1 MAKKRQWILMLLAFL
16 FAVCAVGAV
25 SAYHA
30 DTVTV
35 YAETDDRGVDTGFFG
50 EYQSEKTFGEHHFYQ
65 YQYGCAYAYGDKS
78 ATVFWGGRKWNEG
91 LTEDKTSELTR
102 AEAFEKTS
110 VLDISSRV
118 GYKHDDAATEDV
130 LKLSNGKTVEDIG
143 LLFQAR
149 YEELKDKDTITLG
162 TPSSGVKVWDG
173 YIFEDFCYGESDVSF
188 GWGTRS
194 TNYSGLC
201 YNPGT
206 GKVFYI
212 TGGYA
217 SAFEK
222 LGGGKS
228 ALGQMLSD
236 SGMSLTVGSETWT
249 VQLFENGYIR
259 KMDDGSYKA
268 VTGYTYDEKSKTFVA
283 QATLTGEYGD
293 KVGPVFTVGDMYCQ
307 NFKNGYAQYYL
318 LGDDYVIRY
327 YGNRNIAQDGTV
339 TFVEESVYT
348 ADILSADIGESTEQ
362 AATIRSKTG
371 LSDTAL
377 YALFTDAMDRAVAA
391 GFGLGVPCSP
401 IKIWNGMI
409 MMDFKLGDGR
419 FSFGGDRYNMS
430 FIVYNPD
437 DRKAYAVSNYAVQWV
452 NDEVFSY
459 GLPVSDIHKDRT
471 FKLNSA
477 EIEYAYMQEFEQ
489 GVLYTTKD
497 GMLVAELGVGYDE
510 ESGSYVP
517 QVAPSVPEQYG
528 GRKDTRTEGNYT
540 YINYEKGCV
549 TAERNNEGYYTYTLH
564 PGRNFSD
571 SSNEPTLLPLDK
583 LIKKSDL
590 KFDTTVNYGMT
601 EDALRDLVYNEIQR
615 YYGAGFF
622 VGFLEDRFKPWNDID
637 AQQFIWGDSTAD
649 PFKEEG
655 RRYVAALALNRE
667 TQELYLLRDEVLN
680 VWQDNYAVLGFPTT
694 NSTYSAE
701 QGISVQEFDTGF
713 IVTDGLQAYA
723 ITGDSLESFLE
734 DFERV
739 EVPTHGRDES
749 SGYIAEGSTGNIG
762 SSGGSDNTGLIIG
775 ISCAAGAVVIAAAV
789 AAIILIRR
797 RKKVK

>member
-16 FAVCAVGAV
+16 FVVCAVGAV
-25 SAYHA
+25 SAWYA

-35 YAETDDRGVDTGFFG
+35 YAATDDRGVDTGFFG
-50 EYQSEKTFGEHHFYQ
+50 KYQSMKTDGKHSFYQ
-65 YQYGCAYAYGDKS
+65 YEYGCAYAYGSAS
-78 ATVFWGGRKWNEG
+78 ATVFWGGRQWKAN
-91 LTEDKTSELTR
+91 LTENKTDALTR
-102 AEAFEKTS
+102 KEAYAKTD

-118 GYKHDDAATEDV
+118 GYEHDAAATEDV
-130 LKLSNGKTVEDIG
+130 LDLSNGKTVEQIG
-143 LLFQAR
+143 QAFQAR
-149 YEELKDKDTITLG
+149 YAQLKDTITLG

-173 YIFEDFCYGESDVSF
+173 YIFEDFCYGESDATF
-188 GWGTRS
+188 GWGERG

-206 GKVFYI
+206 EKVFYI

-217 SAFEK
+217 SAFEQ
-222 LGGGKS
+222 LGSGKS
-228 ALGQMLSD
+228 DLGQMLSD
-236 SGMSLTVGSETWT
+236 SGISLAVGSETWT

-259 KMDDGSYKA
+259 EQDGSYEA
-268 VTGYTYDEKSKTFVA
+268 VTGCTYDEDSKTFVK
-283 QATLTGEYGD
+283 QATLTGEYGAR
-293 KVGPVFTVGDMYCQ
+293 VGSVFTVDGMYCQ
-307 NFKNGYAQYYL
+307 NFENGYAQYYL
-318 LGDDYVIRY
+318 LGGEYVIRY

-348 ADILSADIGESTEQ
+348 AEILTAEIGENAGQ
-362 AATIRSKTG
+362 AATIRNETG
-371 LSDTAL
+371 LSDSEL
-377 YALFTDAMDRAVAA
+377 RELFVDAMKRAVSS

-401 IKIWNGMI
+401 IKIWNDMI

-437 DRKAYAVSNYAVQWV
+437 DGKAYAVSNYAVQWV
-452 NDEVFSY
+452 NGEVFSY
-459 GLPVSDIHKDRT
+459 GLPVSDIHTDRT

-510 ESGSYVP
+510 ESDSYIP
-517 QVAPSVPEQYG
+517 QVAPTVPEQYG
-528 GRKDTRTEGNYT
+528 GRTNVRTEGNYT

-564 PGRNFSD
+564 PGRNFGA
-571 SSNEPTLLPLDK
+571 SSTEPTLLPLED
-583 LIKKSDL
+583 LIQKSDL
-590 KFDTTVNYGMT
+590 QFDTTVDYGMKV
-601 EDALRDLVYNEIQR
+601 DDLRDLLYSEIQR
-615 YYGAGFF
+615 YYDAGFF

-667 TQELYLLRDEVLN
+667 TEELYLLRDEVLN

-694 NSTYSAE
+694 NSTYSAA
-701 QGISVQEFDTGF
+701 QGISIQEFDTGF

-723 ITGDSLESFLE
+723 ITGDSLENFLQ

-739 EVPTHGRDES
+739 QVPTHEQDES
-749 SGYIAEGSTGNIG
+749 KGYIAEGSSGNIG

>member
-35 YAETDDRGVDTGFFG
+35 YAETDDKGVDTGYFG
-50 EYQSEKTFGEHHFYQ
+50 IYQSVQTVGEHHFYQ
-65 YQYGCAYAYGDKS
+65 YEYGCAYAYGDAA
-78 ATVFWGGRKWNEG
+78 ATVFWGGRQWNAN
-91 LTEDKTSELTR
+91 LTEDKTSALTR
-102 AEAFEKTS
+102 EEAFEKTS
-110 VLDISSRV
+110 VRDISSRV
-118 GYKHDDAATEDV
+118 GYEHDAAATQQV
-130 LKLSNGKTVEDIG
+130 LALSNGKTVAEIG
-143 LLFQAR
+143 QAFKDR
-149 YEELKDKDTITLG
+149 YAQLKDTVTLG

-173 YIFEDFCYGESDVSF
+173 YIFEDFCYGESDATF
-188 GWGTRS
+188 NWGERG

-206 GKVFYI
+206 EEVFYI

-217 SAFEK
+217 SAFEQ
-222 LGGGKS
+222 LGSGKS
-228 ALGQMLSD
+228 DLGQMLSD
-236 SGMSLTVGSETWT
+236 SGISLTVDGETWT

-259 KMDDGSYKA
+259 KQNDSYEA
-268 VTGYTYDEKSKTFVA
+268 VTGVAYDENSETFVA
-283 QATLTGEYGD
+283 QVTLTGEYGD
-293 KVGPVFTVGDMYCQ
+293 KVGSVFTVDGMYCQ
-307 NFKNGYAQYYL
+307 NFENGYAQYYL
-318 LGDDYVIRY
+318 LGGEYVIRY

-339 TFVEESVYT
+339 TFVDKNIYNAE
-348 ADILSADIGESTEQ
+348 ILTADIGENAEQ
-362 AATIRSKTG
+362 AETIRSETG
-371 LSDTAL
+371 LEDSAL
-377 YALFTDAMDRAVAA
+377 YALFTDAMDRAVEA

-437 DRKAYAVSNYAVQWV
+437 DGKAYAVSNYAVQWV

-459 GLPVSDIHKDRT
+459 GLPVSDIHKDGT

-510 ESGSYVP
+510 ESDSYIP
-517 QVAPSVPEQYG
+517 QVAPTVPEQYG
-528 GRKDTRTEGNYT
+528 DRTDMRTEGNYT

-564 PGRNFSD
+564 PGRNFGD
-571 SSNEPTLLPLDK
+571 SSNEPTLLPLED
-583 LIKKSDL
+583 LIQKSDL
-590 KFDTTVNYGMT
+590 QFDTTVDYGMT
-601 EDALRDLVYNEIQR
+601 VDVLRELLYSEIQR
-615 YYGAGFF
+615 YYDAGFF

-694 NSTYSAE
+694 NSTYYTE

-723 ITGDSLESFLE
+723 ITGDSLENFLQ

-739 EVPTHGRDES
+739 QVPTHEQDES
-749 SGYIAEGSTGNIG
+749 KGYIAEGSTGNIG

-775 ISCAAGAVVIAAAV
+775 ISCAVGAVVIAAAV

-797 RKKVK
+797 RKQVK

>member
-16 FAVCAVGAV
+16 FVVCAVGAV
-25 SAYHA
+25 SAWYA

-35 YAETDDRGVDTGFFG
+35 YAATDDRGVDTGFFG
-50 EYQSEKTFGEHHFYQ
+50 KYQSMKTDGKHSFYQ
-65 YQYGCAYAYGDKS
+65 YEYGCAYAYEGVS
-78 ATVFWGGRKWNEG
+78 ATVFWGGRQWNEG
-91 LTEDKTSELTR
+91 LTEDKTSALTR
-102 AEAFEKTS
+102 EEAFKKTS
-110 VLDISSRV
+110 VLDISLRV
-118 GYKHDDAATEDV
+118 GYEDTAAAEAV
-130 LKLSNGKTVEDIG
+130 LEHSNGKTVKDIG
-143 LLFQAR
+143 DAFRDR
-149 YEELKDKDTITLG
+149 YTELKDTITLG
-162 TPSSGVKVWDG
+162 VPSSGVKVWDG

-188 GWGTRS
+188 GWGPRS

-212 TGGYA
+212 TGEYA
-217 SAFEK
+217 SAFEE
-222 LGGGKS
+222 LGKGKS
-228 ALGQMLSD
+228 DLGQMLSD
-236 SGMSLTVGSETWT
+236 SGISLAVDGETWT
-249 VQLFENGYIR
+249 LQLFENGYIR
-259 KMDDGSYKA
+259 EKDDGSCEA
-268 VTGYTYDEKSKTFVA
+268 FTGYTYDEKSKTFVK
-283 QATLTGEYGD
+283 QATLTDEYGAR
-293 KVGPVFTVGDMYCQ
+293 VGSVFTVNGMYCQ
-307 NFKNGYAQYYL
+307 NFENGYAQYYL
-318 LGDDYVIRY
+318 LGDEYVIRY
-327 YGNRNIAQDGTV
+327 YGNRNIARDGTV
-339 TFVEESVYT
+339 TFVDKSVYT
-348 ADILSADIGESTEQ
+348 AEILTAKIGENDGQ
-362 AATIRSKTG
+362 AETILRETG
-371 LSDTAL
+371 LEEPAL
-377 YALFTDAMDRAVAA
+377 YALFTDAMERAVKA

-437 DRKAYAVSNYAVQWV
+437 VGKAYAVSNYAVQWV
-452 NDEVFSY
+452 NGEVFSY
-459 GLPVSDIHKDRT
+459 GLPVSDIHTDET

-517 QVAPSVPEQYG
+517 QVAPTVPEQYG
-528 GRKDTRTEGNYT
+528 GRTNVRTEGNYT

-564 PGRNFSD
+564 PGRNFGA
-571 SSNEPTLLPLDK
+571 SSTEPTLLPLDE
-583 LIKKSDL
+583 LIQKNDL
-590 KFDTTVNYGMT
+590 KFDRAVDYGMT
-601 EDALRDLVYNEIQR
+601 EEELRELLYSEIQQYYNE
-615 YYGAGFF
+615 GFF
-622 VGFLEDRFKPWNDID
+622 VGFLEGLFKPWNDID

-667 TQELYLLRDEVLN
+667 TEELYLLRDEVLN

-694 NSTYSAE
+694 NSTYNTE

-723 ITGDSLESFLE
+723 ITGDSLENFLQ

-739 EVPTHGRDES
+739 EVPTHEQDES
-749 SGYIAEGSTGNIG
+749 KGYIAEGSSGNIG
-762 SSGGSDNTGLIIG
+762 SSGGNDNTGLIIG
-775 ISCAAGAVVIAAAV
+775 ISCAAGAVVIAATV

>member
-16 FAVCAVGAV
+16 FVVCAVGAV
-25 SAYHA
+25 SAWYA

-35 YAETDDRGVDTGFFG
+35 YAATDDRGVDTGFFG
-50 EYQSEKTFGEHHFYQ
+50 AYRSEQTQTVENHHFYQ
-65 YQYGCAYAYGDKS
+65 YEYGCAYAYGDAR
-78 ATVFWGGRKWNEG
+78 ATVFWGGRQWKAN
-91 LTEDKTSELTR
+91 LTENKTDALTR
-102 AEAFEKTS
+102 EEVYAKTD

-118 GYKHDDAATEDV
+118 GYEHDAASTEAV
-130 LKLSNGKTVEDIG
+130 LEHSNGKTVKQIG
-143 LLFQAR
+143 DAFRDR
-149 YEELKDKDTITLG
+149 YTELKGTITLG
-162 TPSSGVKVWDG
+162 VPSSGVKVWDG

-206 GKVFYI
+206 GDVFYI

-217 SAFEK
+217 SAFEE
-222 LGGGKS
+222 LGKGKS
-228 ALGQMLSD
+228 DLGQMLSD
-236 SGMSLTVGSETWT
+236 SGISLAVDGETWT
-249 VQLFENGYIR
+249 LQLFENGYIR
-259 KMDDGSYKA
+259 EKDDGSCEA
-268 VTGYTYDEKSKTFVA
+268 FTGYTYDEKSKTFVK
-283 QATLTGEYGD
+283 QATLTDEYGAR
-293 KVGPVFTVGDMYCQ
+293 VGSVFTVGGMYCQ
-307 NFKNGYAQYYL
+307 NFENGYAQYYL
-318 LGDDYVIRY
+318 LGGDYVIRY

-339 TFVEESVYT
+339 TFVNKSIYNAEILT
-348 ADILSADIGESTEQ
+348 AEIGENAEQ
-362 AATIRSKTG
+362 AETIRSETE
-371 LSDTAL
+371 LSDSDL
-377 YALFTDAMDRAVAA
+377 RALFTDAMDRAVAA

-437 DRKAYAVSNYAVQWV
+437 DGKAYAVSNYAVQWV
-452 NDEVFSY
+452 NGEVFSY
-459 GLPVSDIHKDRT
+459 GLPVSDIHTDRT

-477 EIEYAYMQEFEQ
+477 VIEYAYMQEFEQ

-517 QVAPSVPEQYG
+517 QVAPTVPEQYG
-528 GRKDTRTEGNYT
+528 DRTDIRTEGNYT

-564 PGRNFSD
+564 PGRNFGD
-571 SSNEPTLLPLDK
+571 SSNEPTLLPLED
-583 LIKKSDL
+583 LIQKSDL
-590 KFDTTVNYGMT
+590 QFDTTVDYGMT
-601 EDALRDLVYNEIQR
+601 VDALRDLVYNGIQR
-615 YYGAGFF
+615 YYDAGFF

-655 RRYVAALALNRE
+655 RRYVAALVLNRE
-667 TQELYLLRDEVLN
+667 TEALYLLRDEVLN

-694 NSTYSAE
+694 NSTYYTE

-723 ITGDSLESFLE
+723 ITGESLENFLQ

-739 EVPTHGRDES
+739 QVPTHEQDES
-749 SGYIAEGSTGNIG
+749 KGYIAEGSSGNIG
-762 SSGGSDNTGLIIG
+762 SSGGNDNTGLIIG
-775 ISCAAGAVVIAAAV
+775 ISCAAGVVVLAAVVT
-789 AAIILIRR
+789 AIILIKR

>member
-35 YAETDDRGVDTGFFG
+35 YAETDDKGVDTGFFG
-50 EYQSEKTFGEHHFYQ
+50 AYRSEQTVDKHHFYQ
-65 YQYGCAYAYGDKS
+65 YEYGCAYAYEGAP
-78 ATVFWGGRKWNEG
+78 ATVFWGGRQWKAN
-91 LTEDKTSELTR
+91 LTEEKTSKLTR
-102 AEAFEKTS
+102 EEAFEKTS

-118 GYKHDDAATEDV
+118 GYKHDDSATQKVEA
-130 LKLSNGKTVEDIG
+130 LSNGKTVKDIG
-143 LLFQAR
+143 ELFQAR
-149 YEELKDKDTITLG
+149 YAQLKDTVTLG
-162 TPSSGVKVWDG
+162 TPSSGVKEWDG
-173 YIFEDFCYGESDVSF
+173 YIFEDFCYGESDATF
-188 GWGTRS
+188 NWGPRG

-201 YNPGT
+201 YNPVT
-206 GKVFYI
+206 EDVYYI

-217 SAFEK
+217 SAFEQ
-222 LGGGKS
+222 LGSGKS
-228 ALGQMLSD
+228 DLGQMLSD
-236 SGMSLTVGSETWT
+236 SDTSLTVDGEFWT

-259 KMDDGSYKA
+259 EQNGSYEA
-268 VTGYTYDEKSKTFVA
+268 VTGVAYDEDSETFVA

-293 KVGPVFTVGDMYCQ
+293 KVGSVFTVDGMYCQ

-318 LGDDYVIRY
+318 LGGEYVIRY

-339 TFVEESVYT
+339 TFVEDAVYNEK
-348 ADILSADIGESTEQ
+348 IRSAGIGENEGQ
-362 AATIRSKTG
+362 AATIRNETG
-371 LSDTAL
+371 LSDSDL
-377 YALFTDAMDRAVAA
+377 RELFVDAMKSAVSS

-401 IKIWNGMI
+401 IKIWNDMI

-419 FSFGGDRYNMS
+419 FSFGGGRYNMS

-437 DRKAYAVSNYAVQWV
+437 DGNAYAVSNYAVQWV

-459 GLPVSDIHKDRT
+459 GLPVSDIHKDGT

-528 GRKDTRTEGNYT
+528 GRTDMRTEGNYT
-540 YINYEKGCV
+540 YINYKKGCV

-564 PGRNFSD
+564 PGRNFGD
-571 SSNEPTLLPLDK
+571 SSTEPTLLPLDE
-583 LIKKSDL
+583 LIQKSDL
-590 KFDTTVNYGMT
+590 RFDESVNYGMT
-601 EDALRDLVYNEIQR
+601 VDALRELLYSEIQR
-615 YYGAGFF
+615 YYDAGFF

-694 NSTYSAE
+694 NSTYYTE

-723 ITGDSLESFLE
+723 ITGESLENFLQ

-739 EVPTHGRDES
+739 QVPTHEQDES
-749 SGYIAEGSTGNIG
+749 KGYIAEGSTGNIG
-762 SSGGSDNTGLIIG
+762 SPEGNGNTGLIIG

-789 AAIILIRR
+789 ATIILIKR
-797 RKKVK
+797 RKQVK

>member
-25 SAYHA
+25 SAWYA

-35 YAETDDRGVDTGFFG
+35 YAETDDNGVDTGYFG
-50 EYQSEKTFGEHHFYQ
+50 TYQSVQTVDEHHFYQ
-65 YQYGCAYAYGDKS
+65 YQYGCAYAYGS
-78 ATVFWGGRKWNEG
+78 AAATVFWGGRQWNEG
-91 LTEDKTSELTR
+91 LTEDETSALTR
-102 AEAFEKTS
+102 EEAFEKTS

-118 GYKHDDAATEDV
+118 GYEHDAAATQQV
-130 LKLSNGKTVEDIG
+130 LALSNGKTVAEIG
-143 LLFQAR
+143 QAFKDR
-149 YEELKDKDTITLG
+149 YAQLKDTVTVG

-173 YIFEDFCYGESDVSF
+173 YIFEDFCYGESDATF
-188 GWGTRS
+188 DWGERG

-201 YNPGT
+201 YNPVT
-206 GKVFYI
+206 GEVFYI

-228 ALGQMLSD
+228 DLGQMLSD
-236 SGMSLTVGSETWT
+236 SGISLTVDGEAWT

-259 KMDDGSYKA
+259 EQNGSYEA
-268 VTGYTYDEKSKTFVA
+268 VTGVAYDEDSETFVA

-293 KVGPVFTVGDMYCQ
+293 KVGSVFTVNGMYCQ
-307 NFKNGYAQYYL
+307 NFENGYAQYYL
-318 LGDDYVIRY
+318 LGGDYVIRY

-339 TFVEESVYT
+339 TFVDDEDYNAE
-348 ADILSADIGESTEQ
+348 ILTADIGENAEQ
-362 AATIRSKTG
+362 AETIRSETG
-371 LSDTAL
+371 LDDSAL
-377 YALFTDAMDRAVAA
+377 RALFTDAMDRAVAA

-437 DRKAYAVSNYAVQWV
+437 DGKAYAVSNYAVQWV

-459 GLPVSDIHKDRT
+459 GLPVSDIHKDGT

-510 ESGSYVP
+510 ESDSYIP
-517 QVAPSVPEQYG
+517 QVAPTVPEQYG
-528 GRKDTRTEGNYT
+528 DRTDMRTEGNYT

-564 PGRNFSD
+564 PGRNFGD
-571 SSNEPTLLPLDK
+571 SSNEPTLLPLED
-583 LIKKSDL
+583 LIQKSDL
-590 KFDTTVNYGMT
+590 QFDTTVDYGMAV
-601 EDALRDLVYNEIQR
+601 EELRDSVYNEIQR
-615 YYGAGFF
+615 YYDAGFF

-694 NSTYSAE
+694 NSTYYTE

-723 ITGDSLESFLE
+723 ITGDSLENFLQ

-739 EVPTHGRDES
+739 QVPTHEQDES
-749 SGYIAEGSTGNIG
+749 KGYIAEGSTGNIG
-762 SSGGSDNTGLIIG
+762 SPEGNGNTGLIIG
-775 ISCAAGAVVIAAAV
+775 ISCAAGVVVLAAVVT
-789 AAIILIRR
+789 AIILIKR
-797 RKKVK
+797 RKQVK

>member
-25 SAYHA
+25 SAWYA

-35 YAETDDRGVDTGFFG
+35 YAEKDDHGVDTGFFG
-50 EYQSEKTFGEHHFYQ
+50 AYRSEQ
-65 YQYGCAYAYGDKS
+65 NDS
-78 ATVFWGGRKWNEG
+78 
-91 LTEDKTSELTR
+91 
-102 AEAFEKTS
+102 
-110 VLDISSRV
+110 
-118 GYKHDDAATEDV
+118 
-130 LKLSNGKTVEDIG
+130 
-143 LLFQAR
+143 
-149 YEELKDKDTITLG
+149 YE
-162 TPSSGVKVWDG
+162 
-173 YIFEDFCYGESDVSF
+173 
-188 GWGTRS
+188 
-194 TNYSGLC
+194 
-201 YNPGT
+201 
-206 GKVFYI
+206 
-212 TGGYA
+212 
-217 SAFEK
+217 
-222 LGGGKS
+222 
-228 ALGQMLSD
+228 
-236 SGMSLTVGSETWT
+236 
-249 VQLFENGYIR
+249 
-259 KMDDGSYKA
+259 A
-268 VTGYTYDEKSKTFVA
+268 VTGVAYDEDSETFVA

-293 KVGPVFTVGDMYCQ
+293 KVGSDFTVNGMDCQ

-318 LGDDYVIRY
+318 LGGEYVIRY

-339 TFVEESVYT
+339 KFVEDAVYNEK
-348 ADILSADIGESTEQ
+348 IRSARIGENEGQ
-362 AATIRSKTG
+362 AATIRNETG
-371 LSDTAL
+371 LIDSEL
-377 YALFTDAMDRAVAA
+377 RELFTVAMDRAVEA

-419 FSFGGDRYNMS
+419 FSFGGGRYNMS

-437 DRKAYAVSNYAVQWV
+437 ARKAYAVSNYAVQWV

-459 GLPVSDIHKDRT
+459 GLPVSDIHTDGT

-497 GMLVAELGVGYDE
+497 GMLVAELGVGYDK

-528 GRKDTRTEGNYT
+528 GRKYMRTEGNYT

-571 SSNEPTLLPLDK
+571 SSTEPTLLPLED
-583 LIKKSDL
+583 LIRKSDL
-590 KFDTTVNYGMT
+590 KFDTTVDYGMT
-601 EDALRDLVYNEIQR
+601 EDALRELLYSEIQR
-615 YYGAGFF
+615 YYDAGFF

-667 TQELYLLRDEVLN
+667 TEELYLLRDEVLN

-694 NSTYSAE
+694 NSTYYTE

-723 ITGDSLESFLE
+723 ITGESLESFLA

>member
-25 SAYHA
+25 SAWYA

-35 YAETDDRGVDTGFFG
+35 YAAKDNNGVDTGFFG
-50 EYQSEKTFGEHHFYQ
+50 KYQSVQTYGDHSFYQ
-65 YQYGCAYAYGDKS
+65 YQYGCAYAYGDAV
-78 ATVFWGGRKWNEG
+78 ATVFWGGRQWNAK
-91 LTEDKTSELTR
+91 LTEDKTSALTR
-102 AEAFEKTS
+102 EEAFAKTS

-118 GYKHDDAATEDV
+118 GYEHDDTATQQVEA
-130 LKLSNGKTVEDIG
+130 LSNGKTVAQIG
-143 LLFQAR
+143 QAFQDR
-149 YEELKDKDTITLG
+149 YAQLKDDTITLG
-162 TPSSGVKVWDG
+162 VPSSGVKVWDG
-173 YIFEDFCYGESDVSF
+173 YIFEDFCYGESGATF
-188 GWGTRS
+188 NWGERG

-206 GKVFYI
+206 EKVFYI

-228 ALGQMLSD
+228 DLGQMLSD
-236 SGMSLTVGSETWT
+236 SGISLPVDGETWT

-259 KMDDGSYKA
+259 EQNGSCKA
-268 VTGYTYDEKSKTFVA
+268 FTGYTYDEDSETFVA
-283 QATLTGEYGD
+283 QVTLTGEYGD
-293 KVGPVFTVGDMYCQ
+293 KVGSVFTVDGMYCQ
-307 NFKNGYAQYYL
+307 NFENGYAQYYL
-318 LGDDYVIRY
+318 LGGEYVIRY
-327 YGNRNIAQDGTV
+327 YGNRNIAQGGTV
-339 TFVEESVYT
+339 EFVNKSIYNAEIHT
-348 ADILSADIGESTEQ
+348 AEIGESAEQ
-362 AATIRSKTG
+362 AETIRNETG
-371 LSDTAL
+371 LKDPAL
-377 YALFTDAMDRAVAA
+377 YALFTDAMDRAVEA

-430 FIVYNPD
+430 FIVYNPAD
-437 DRKAYAVSNYAVQWV
+437 GKAYAVSNYAVQWV

-459 GLPVSDIHKDRT
+459 GLPVSDIHKDGT

-510 ESGSYVP
+510 ESDSYIP

-528 GRKDTRTEGNYT
+528 GRTDMRTEGNYT

-571 SSNEPTLLPLDK
+571 SSTEPTLLPLEE
-583 LIKKSDL
+583 LIQKSDL
-590 KFDTTVNYGMT
+590 QFDTTVNYGMT
-601 EDALRDLVYNEIQR
+601 VEELRELLYSEIQR
-615 YYGAGFF
+615 YYDAGFF

-694 NSTYSAE
+694 NSTYYAE

-762 SSGGSDNTGLIIG
+762 SSGGSDNIGLIIG

-789 AAIILIRR
+789 AAIILIKR
-797 RKKVK
+797 RKQVK

>member
-25 SAYHA
+25 SAWYA

-35 YAETDDRGVDTGFFG
+35 YAATDDRGVDTGFFG
-50 EYQSEKTFGEHHFYQ
+50 AYRSEQTVDKHHFYQ
-65 YQYGCAYAYGDKS
+65 YEYGCAYAYGG
-78 ATVFWGGRKWNEG
+78 ARAIVFWGGRQWEAN
-91 LTEDKTSELTR
+91 LTEEKTSELTR
-102 AEAFEKTS
+102 EEAFEKTS
-110 VLDISSRV
+110 VLDISARV
-118 GYKHDDAATEDV
+118 GYEHDAAATQKVEA
-130 LKLSNGKTVEDIG
+130 LSNGKTVKDIG
-143 LLFQAR
+143 RLFRTR
-149 YEELKDKDTITLG
+149 YEELKDTDTVTLG
-162 TPSSGVKVWDG
+162 VPSSGVKEWDG
-173 YIFEDFCYGESDVSF
+173 YIFEDFCYGESDATF
-188 GWGTRS
+188 NWGPRG

-206 GKVFYI
+206 GEVFYI

-217 SAFEK
+217 SAFEQ
-222 LGGGKS
+222 LGGEKS
-228 ALGQMLSD
+228 DLGQMLSD
-236 SGMSLTVGSETWT
+236 SGLSLTVDGETWT

-259 KMDDGSYKA
+259 KQNDSYEA
-268 VTGYTYDEKSKTFVA
+268 VTGVAYDEDSKTFVA
-283 QATLTGEYGD
+283 QVTLTGEYGD
-293 KVGPVFTVGDMYCQ
+293 KVGSVFTVDGMYCQ
-307 NFKNGYAQYYL
+307 NFENGYAQYYL
-318 LGDDYVIRY
+318 LGGEYVIRY
-327 YGNRNIAQDGTV
+327 YGNRNIAHDGKV
-339 TFVEESVYT
+339 TFVKESVYN
-348 ADILSADIGESTEQ
+348 AEILTADIGENAEQ
-362 AATIRSKTG
+362 EATIRSETG
-371 LSDTAL
+371 LDDSEL
-377 YALFTDAMDRAVAA
+377 YPLFTDAMDRAVEA

-437 DRKAYAVSNYAVQWV
+437 DDKAYAVSNYAVQWV

-459 GLPVSDIHKDRT
+459 GLPVSDIHKDGT

-510 ESGSYVP
+510 ESDSYIP

-528 GRKDTRTEGNYT
+528 GRTDMRTEGNYT

-564 PGRNFSD
+564 PGRNFGD
-571 SSNEPTLLPLDK
+571 SSNEPTLLPLED
-583 LIKKSDL
+583 LIQKSDL
-590 KFDTTVNYGMT
+590 QFDTTVDYGMT
-601 EDALRDLVYNEIQR
+601 VDALRDLVYSEIQR
-615 YYGAGFF
+615 YYNAGFF

-694 NSTYSAE
+694 NSTYYTE

-723 ITGDSLESFLE
+723 ITGESLENFLQ

-739 EVPTHGRDES
+739 QVPTHEQDES
-749 SGYIAEGSTGNIG
+749 KGYIAEGSTGNIG
-762 SSGGSDNTGLIIG
+762 SPEGNGNTGLIIG

-797 RKKVK
+797 RKQGK

>member
-1 MAKKRQWILMLLAFL
+1 MTKKRQWLLTLLAFL

-25 SAYHA
+25 SAWYA

-35 YAETDDRGVDTGFFG
+35 YAETDGRGVDTGFFG
-50 EYQSEKTFGEHHFYQ
+50 AYRSEQTVGEHSFYQ
-65 YQYGCAYAYGDKS
+65 YQYGCAYAYGGAS
-78 ATVFWGGRKWNEG
+78 ATVFWGGRQWNES
-91 LTEDKTSELTR
+91 LTEDKTSALTR
-102 AEAFEKTS
+102 EEAFEKTS
-110 VLDISSRV
+110 VLDISARV
-118 GYKHDDAATEDV
+118 GYEHDDTATQQVEA
-130 LKLSNGKTVEDIG
+130 LSDGKTVTQIG
-143 LLFQAR
+143 QAFKDR
-149 YEELKDKDTITLG
+149 YAELKDTVTLG

-173 YIFEDFCYGESDVSF
+173 YIFEDFCYGESDATF
-188 GWGTRS
+188 NWGPRA

-217 SAFEK
+217 SAFER
-222 LGGGKS
+222 LGGEKS
-228 ALGQMLSD
+228 DLGQMLSD
-236 SGMSLTVGSETWT
+236 SGVSLTVDGETWT
-249 VQLFENGYIR
+249 LQLFENGYIR
-259 KMDDGSYKA
+259 EKDDGSYEA
-268 VTGYTYDEKSKTFVA
+268 VTGCTYDEGSETFVA

-293 KVGPVFTVGDMYCQ
+293 KVGSVFTVDGMYCQ
-307 NFKNGYAQYYL
+307 NFENGYAQYYL
-318 LGDDYVIRY
+318 LGGEYVIRY

-339 TFVEESVYT
+339 TFVDESIYNAEILT
-348 ADILSADIGESTEQ
+348 AEIGESSEQ
-362 AATIRSKTG
+362 AETIRRKTG
-371 LSDTAL
+371 LDDPAL

-437 DRKAYAVSNYAVQWV
+437 DKKAYAVSNYAVQWV

-459 GLPVSDIHKDRT
+459 GLPVSDIHTDET

-528 GRKDTRTEGNYT
+528 DRTDIRTEGNYT

-564 PGRNFSD
+564 PGRNFSG
-571 SSNEPTLLPLDK
+571 SSTEPTLLPLDE
-583 LIKKSDL
+583 LIQKGDL
-590 KFDTTVNYGMT
+590 KFDTTVDYGMT
-601 EDALRDLVYNEIQR
+601 EEELRGLVYNEIQR
-615 YYGAGFF
+615 YYEAGFF

-655 RRYVAALALNRE
+655 RRYVAALVLNRE
-667 TQELYLLRDEVLN
+667 TKALYLLRDEVLN

-694 NSTYSAE
+694 NSTYYTE

>member
-25 SAYHA
+25 SAWYA

-35 YAETDDRGVDTGFFG
+35 YAATDVRGVDTGFFG
-50 EYQSEKTFGEHHFYQ
+50 GFQGEQTQGEHHFYQ
-65 YQYGCAYAYGDKS
+65 YQYGCAYAYEGAP
-78 ATVFWGGRKWNEG
+78 ATVFWGGRQWNES
-91 LTEDKTSELTR
+91 LTEDKTSALTR
-102 AEAFEKTS
+102 EEAFAKTS

-118 GYKHDDAATEDV
+118 GYEHDAAATEDV
-130 LKLSNGKTVEDIG
+130 LKLSNGKTVKDIG
-143 LLFQAR
+143 DAFKER
-149 YEELKDKDTITLG
+149 YAELKDTITLG

-188 GWGTRS
+188 GWGPRS

-206 GKVFYI
+206 GDVFYI

-236 SGMSLTVGSETWT
+236 SGVSLTVDGETWT
-249 VQLFENGYIR
+249 LQLFENGYIR
-259 KMDDGSYKA
+259 KMDDGSHEP
-268 VTGYTYDEKSKTFVA
+268 VTGCTYDEDSKTFVK

-293 KVGPVFTVGDMYCQ
+293 KVGSVFTVDGMYCQ
-307 NFKNGYAQYYL
+307 NFENGYAQYYL
-318 LGDDYVIRY
+318 LGGEYVIRY

-339 TFVEESVYT
+339 TFVKESVYNAEILT
-348 ADILSADIGESTEQ
+348 AEIGESAEQ
-362 AATIRSKTG
+362 AATIRSETG
-371 LSDTAL
+371 LADPAL

-437 DRKAYAVSNYAVQWV
+437 DGKAYAVSNYAVQWV
-452 NDEVFSY
+452 NGEVFSY
-459 GLPVSDIHKDRT
+459 GLPVSDIHADGT

-528 GRKDTRTEGNYT
+528 GRTNTRTEGNYT

-564 PGRNFSD
+564 PGRNFGD
-571 SSNEPTLLPLDK
+571 SSTEPTLLPLDE
-583 LIKKSDL
+583 LIQKSDL
-590 KFDTTVNYGMT
+590 RFDESVNYGMT
-601 EDALRDLVYNEIQR
+601 VDALRDLVYNEIQR
-615 YYGAGFF
+615 YYDAGFF

-655 RRYVAALALNRE
+655 RRYVAALALNRDTE
-667 TQELYLLRDEVLN
+667 ELYLLRDEVLN
-680 VWQDNYAVLGFPTT
+680 VWQDNYSVLGFPTT
-694 NSTYSAE
+694 NSTYYAE
-701 QGISVQEFDTGF
+701 QGISIQEFDTGF

-749 SGYIAEGSTGNIG
+749 SGYIAEGASGNIG
-762 SSGGSDNTGLIIG
+762 SSGGNDNTGLIIG
-775 ISCAAGAVVIAAAV
+775 ISCAAGAVVIAATV

>member
-1 MAKKRQWILMLLAFL
+1 MTKKRQWILMLLAFL

-25 SAYHA
+25 SAWYA

-35 YAETDDRGVDTGFFG
+35 YAETDDKGVDTGYFG
-50 EYQSEKTFGEHHFYQ
+50 TYQTVQTVGKHHFYQ
-65 YQYGCAYAYGDKS
+65 YEYGCAYAYEGAP
-78 ATVFWGGRKWNEG
+78 ATVFWGGRQWKAN
-91 LTEDKTSELTR
+91 LTEEKTSKLTR
-102 AEAFEKTS
+102 EEAFEKTS

-118 GYKHDDAATEDV
+118 GYKHDDSATQKVEA
-130 LKLSNGKTVEDIG
+130 LSNGKTVKDIG
-143 LLFQAR
+143 ELFQAR
-149 YEELKDKDTITLG
+149 YAQLKDTVTLG
-162 TPSSGVKVWDG
+162 TPSSGVKEWDG
-173 YIFEDFCYGESDVSF
+173 YIFEDFCYGESDVTFSD
-188 GWGTRS
+188 WGERAK
-194 TNYSGLC
+194 NYSGLC
-201 YNPGT
+201 YNPVT
-206 GKVFYI
+206 EQVYYI
-212 TGGYA
+212 TGEYA
-217 SAFEK
+217 SAFEQ
-222 LGGGKS
+222 LGGEKS
-228 ALGQMLSD
+228 DLGQMLSD
-236 SGMSLTVGSETWT
+236 SGISLTVDGETWK

-259 KMDDGSYKA
+259 EQDGSCDA
-268 VTGYTYDEKSKTFVA
+268 VTGYTYDEDSKTFVA

-293 KVGPVFTVGDMYCQ
+293 KVGSVFTVDGMYCQ
-307 NFKNGYAQYYL
+307 NFENGYAQYYL
-318 LGDDYVIRY
+318 LGGEYVIRY
-327 YGNRNIAQDGTV
+327 YGNRNIAQNGTV
-339 TFVEESVYT
+339 KFVEESVYT
-348 ADILSADIGESTEQ
+348 AKITDKIGENEEQ
-362 AATIRSKTG
+362 AATIRNETG
-371 LSDTAL
+371 LSDSAL
-377 YALFTDAMDRAVAA
+377 RALFTDAMDRAVKA

-437 DRKAYAVSNYAVQWV
+437 DGKAYAVSNYAVQWV
-452 NDEVFSY
+452 NGEVFSY
-459 GLPVSDIHKDRT
+459 GLPVSDIHTGGT

-477 EIEYAYMQEFEQ
+477 EIKYAYMQEFKQ

-528 GRKDTRTEGNYT
+528 DRTDMRTEGNYT
-540 YINYEKGCV
+540 YINYKKGCV

-564 PGRNFSD
+564 PGRNFDD
-571 SSNEPTLLPLDK
+571 SSTEPTLLPLEN
-583 LIKKSDL
+583 LIQKSDL
-590 KFDTTVNYGMT
+590 RFDESVNYGMT
-601 EDALRDLVYNEIQR
+601 VGALRDLVYNEIQR
-615 YYGAGFF
+615 YYDAGFF

-694 NSTYSAE
+694 NSTYYTE
-701 QGISVQEFDTGF
+701 QGISAQEFDTGF

-723 ITGDSLESFLE
+723 ITGESLESFLA

>member
-35 YAETDDRGVDTGFFG
+35 YAETDDRGVETGFFG
-50 EYQSEKTFGEHHFYQ
+50 DYKSEQTVGEHHFYQ
-65 YQYGCAYAYGDKS
+65 YEYGCAYAYGS
-78 ATVFWGGRKWNEG
+78 APATVFWGGRQWKAN
-91 LTEDKTSELTR
+91 LTEEKTSELTR
-102 AEAFEKTS
+102 EEAYAKTS

-118 GYKHDDAATEDV
+118 GYEHDTAATQQVEA
-130 LKLSNGKTVEDIG
+130 LSDGKTVEQIG
-143 LLFQAR
+143 QAFKDR
-149 YEELKDKDTITLG
+149 YTELKGTITLG
-162 TPSSGVKVWDG
+162 VPSSGVKVWDG
-173 YIFEDFCYGESDVSF
+173 YIFEDFCYGESGATFD
-188 GWGTRS
+188 WGARG

-206 GKVFYI
+206 GEVFYI

-228 ALGQMLSD
+228 DLGQMLSD
-236 SGMSLTVGSETWT
+236 SDTSLTVGSETWT

-259 KMDDGSYKA
+259 EQNGSYEA
-268 VTGYTYDEKSKTFVA
+268 VTGCTYDEDSETFVA

-293 KVGPVFTVGDMYCQ
+293 KVGSVFTVDGMDGMYCQ
-307 NFKNGYAQYYL
+307 NFENGYAQYYL
-318 LGDDYVIRY
+318 LGGEYVIRY
-327 YGNRNIAQDGTV
+327 YGNRNIARDGTV
-339 TFVEESVYT
+339 TFVNKSIYNAEILT
-348 ADILSADIGESTEQ
+348 AKIGENAEQ
-362 AATIRSKTG
+362 AATIRSETG
-371 LSDTAL
+371 LEDTAL

-437 DRKAYAVSNYAVQWV
+437 DGKAYAVSNYAVQWV

-459 GLPVSDIHKDRT
+459 GLPVSDIHADGT

-510 ESGSYVP
+510 ESDSYIP
-517 QVAPSVPEQYG
+517 QVAPTVPEQYG
-528 GRKDTRTEGNYT
+528 DRTDMRTEGNYT

-571 SSNEPTLLPLDK
+571 SSTEPTLLSLED
-583 LIKKSDL
+583 LIQKSDL
-590 KFDTTVNYGMT
+590 QFDTTVDYGMT
-601 EDALRDLVYNEIQR
+601 VDELRELLYSEIQR
-615 YYGAGFF
+615 YYDAGFF

-694 NSTYSAE
+694 NSTYYTE

-723 ITGDSLESFLE
+723 ITGDSLESFLA

>member
-25 SAYHA
+25 SAWYA

-35 YAETDDRGVDTGFFG
+35 YAATDDRGVDTGFFG
-50 EYQSEKTFGEHHFYQ
+50 EYQSEQTQTVGNHHFYQ
-65 YQYGCAYAYGDKS
+65 YEYGCAYAYGDAD
-78 ATVFWGGRKWNEG
+78 ATVFWGGRQWNAN
-91 LTEDKTSELTR
+91 LTEEKTTALTR
-102 AEAFEKTS
+102 AEAYAKTS

-118 GYKHDDAATEDV
+118 GYEHDTAATEDV
-130 LKLSNGKTVEDIG
+130 LKLSNGKTVAQIG
-143 LLFQAR
+143 QAFQAR
-149 YEELKDKDTITLG
+149 YAQLKGTITLG

-173 YIFEDFCYGESDVSF
+173 YIFEDFCYGESDASF
-188 GWGTRS
+188 NWGERG

-206 GKVFYI
+206 GEVFYI

-217 SAFEK
+217 SAFED
-222 LGGGKS
+222 LGSGKS
-228 ALGQMLSD
+228 DLGQMLSD
-236 SGMSLTVGSETWT
+236 SGISLTVGSEIWT

-259 KMDDGSYKA
+259 KKDDGSYEA
-268 VTGYTYDEKSKTFVA
+268 VTGYTYDEKSKTFVK
-283 QATLTGEYGD
+283 QATLTGEYGAR
-293 KVGPVFTVGDMYCQ
+293 VGSVFTVGGMYCQ
-307 NFKNGYAQYYL
+307 NFENGYAQYYL
-318 LGDDYVIRY
+318 LGGEYVIRY

-339 TFVEESVYT
+339 KFVNKSVYT
-348 ADILSADIGESTEQ
+348 AEIPTAGIGENPEQ
-362 AATIRSKTG
+362 AETILRETG
-371 LSDTAL
+371 LEESAL
-377 YALFTDAMDRAVAA
+377 YALFTDAMERAVKA

-437 DRKAYAVSNYAVQWV
+437 DGKAYAVSNYAVQWV

-459 GLPVSDIHKDRT
+459 GLPVSDIHKDGT
-471 FKLNSA
+471 FRLNSA

-497 GMLVAELGVGYDE
+497 GMLVAELGVGYDK

-528 GRKDTRTEGNYT
+528 GRTDMRTEGNYT

-564 PGRNFSD
+564 PGRNFGD
-571 SSNEPTLLPLDK
+571 SSTEPTLLPLDE
-583 LIKKSDL
+583 LIQKSDL
-590 KFDTTVNYGMT
+590 QFDTTVDYGMT
-601 EDALRDLVYNEIQR
+601 VDALRDLVYNEIQR
-615 YYGAGFF
+615 YYDAGFF

-667 TQELYLLRDEVLN
+667 TEELYLLRDEVLN

-694 NSTYSAE
+694 NSTYYAE
-701 QGISVQEFDTGF
+701 QGISIQEFDTGF

-723 ITGDSLESFLE
+723 ITGESLESFLA

>member
-1 MAKKRQWILMLLAFL
+1 M
-16 FAVCAVGAV
+16 
-25 SAYHA
+25 S
-30 DTVTV
+30 
-35 YAETDDRGVDTGFFG
+35 
-50 EYQSEKTFGEHHFYQ
+50 
-65 YQYGCAYAYGDKS
+65 GDS
-78 ATVFWGGRKWNEG
+78 
-91 LTEDKTSELTR
+91 
-102 AEAFEKTS
+102 
-110 VLDISSRV
+110 
-118 GYKHDDAATEDV
+118 
-130 LKLSNGKTVEDIG
+130 
-143 LLFQAR
+143 
-149 YEELKDKDTITLG
+149 
-162 TPSSGVKVWDG
+162 
-173 YIFEDFCYGESDVSF
+173 
-188 GWGTRS
+188 
-194 TNYSGLC
+194 
-201 YNPGT
+201 
-206 GKVFYI
+206 
-212 TGGYA
+212 
-217 SAFEK
+217 
-222 LGGGKS
+222 
-228 ALGQMLSD
+228 
-236 SGMSLTVGSETWT
+236 
-249 VQLFENGYIR
+249 
-259 KMDDGSYKA
+259 
-268 VTGYTYDEKSKTFVA
+268 
-283 QATLTGEYGD
+283 
-293 KVGPVFTVGDMYCQ
+293 
-307 NFKNGYAQYYL
+307 
-318 LGDDYVIRY
+318 
-327 YGNRNIAQDGTV
+327 
-339 TFVEESVYT
+339 
-348 ADILSADIGESTEQ
+348 
-362 AATIRSKTG
+362 
-371 LSDTAL
+371 AL

-437 DRKAYAVSNYAVQWV
+437 DGKAYAVSNYAVQWV

-459 GLPVSDIHKDRT
+459 GLPVSDIHKDGT

-528 GRKDTRTEGNYT
+528 DRTDMRTEGNYT

-564 PGRNFSD
+564 PGRNFGD
-571 SSNEPTLLPLDK
+571 SSNEPTLLPLED
-583 LIKKSDL
+583 LIQKSDL
-590 KFDTTVNYGMT
+590 QFDTTVDYGMT
-601 EDALRDLVYNEIQR
+601 VDALRDLVYNEIQR
-615 YYGAGFF
+615 YYDAGFF

-694 NSTYSAE
+694 NSTYYAE

-723 ITGDSLESFLE
+723 ITGDSLENFLQ

-739 EVPTHGRDES
+739 QVPTHVQDES
-749 SGYIAEGSTGNIG
+749 KGYIAEGSTGNIA
-762 SSGGSDNTGLIIG
+762 SSGGNGNTGLIIG
-775 ISCAAGAVVIAAAV
+775 VSCAAGAIVLAAAV
-789 AAIILIRR
+789 TAVLLIRR
-797 RKKVK
+797 RKQGK

>member
-25 SAYHA
+25 SAWYA

-35 YAETDDRGVDTGFFG
+35 YAATDNNGVDTGFFG
-50 EYQSEKTFGEHHFYQ
+50 EYQSEQTQTVGEHRFYQ
-65 YQYGCAYAYGDKS
+65 YQYGCAYAYGDAV
-78 ATVFWGGRKWNEG
+78 ATVFWGGRQWKAD
-91 LTEDKTSELTR
+91 LTEEKTSRLTR
-102 AEAFEKTS
+102 EEVYAKTS

-118 GYKHDDAATEDV
+118 GYEHDAAATEQV
-130 LKLSNGKTVEDIG
+130 LKLSNGKTVKDIG
-143 LLFQAR
+143 ELFQAR
-149 YEELKDKDTITLG
+149 YAQLKDTVTLG
-162 TPSSGVKVWDG
+162 VPSSGVKEWDG
-173 YIFEDFCYGESDVSF
+173 YIFEDFCYGESDASF
-188 GWGTRS
+188 NWGTRG

-206 GKVFYI
+206 GEVFYI

-217 SAFEK
+217 SAFEQ
-222 LGGGKS
+222 LGGKKS
-228 ALGQMLSD
+228 DLGQMLSD
-236 SGMSLTVGSETWT
+236 SGISLPVDGETWT

-259 KMDDGSYKA
+259 EQNGSYEA
-268 VTGYTYDEKSKTFVA
+268 VTGVAYDEDSKTFVA

-293 KVGPVFTVGDMYCQ
+293 KVGSVFTVDGMYCQ
-307 NFKNGYAQYYL
+307 NFENGYAQYYL
-318 LGDDYVIRY
+318 LGGDYVIRY

-339 TFVEESVYT
+339 TFVDKNIYNAE
-348 ADILSADIGESTEQ
+348 ILTADIGENAEQ
-362 AATIRSKTG
+362 AETIRSETG
-371 LSDTAL
+371 LEDSAL
-377 YALFTDAMDRAVAA
+377 YALFTDAMDRAVEA

-437 DRKAYAVSNYAVQWV
+437 DGKAYAVSNYAVQWV

-459 GLPVSDIHKDRT
+459 GLPVSDIHKDGT

-510 ESGSYVP
+510 ESNSYIP

-528 GRKDTRTEGNYT
+528 DRTDMRTEGNYT

-564 PGRNFSD
+564 PGRNFGD
-571 SSNEPTLLPLDK
+571 SSNEPTLLPLKD
-583 LIKKSDL
+583 LIQKSDL
-590 KFDTTVNYGMT
+590 QFDTTVNYGMT
-601 EDALRDLVYNEIQR
+601 VEALRELLYSEIQR
-615 YYGAGFF
+615 YYDAGFF

-694 NSTYSAE
+694 NSTYYTE

-723 ITGDSLESFLE
+723 ITGEGLESFLA

>member
-16 FAVCAVGAV
+16 FVVCAVGAV
-25 SAYHA
+25 SAWYA

-35 YAETDDRGVDTGFFG
+35 YAALGGDETEFFG
-50 EYQSEKTFGEHHFYQ
+50 AYQGEKTDGNHHFYQ
-65 YQYGCAYAYGDKS
+65 YEYGCAYAYEGVS
-78 ATVFWGGRKWNEG
+78 ATIFWGGRQWKAN
-91 LTEDKTSELTR
+91 LTENKTDALTR
-102 AEAFEKTS
+102 EEVYAKTD
-110 VLDISSRV
+110 VLDISSGVR
-118 GYKHDDAATEDV
+118 YEHDAASTQQVEG
-130 LKLSNGKTVEDIG
+130 LSNGKTVKQIG
-143 LLFQAR
+143 DAFKER
-149 YEELKDKDTITLG
+149 YAELKDTITLG
-162 TPSSGVKVWDG
+162 VPSSGVKVWDG

-188 GWGTRS
+188 GWGPRS

-217 SAFEK
+217 SAFEQ

-236 SGMSLTVGSETWT
+236 SDTSLAVGSETWT

-259 KMDDGSYKA
+259 KMDNGSYEA
-268 VTGYTYDEKSKTFVA
+268 VTGCTYDEGSKTFVK
-283 QATLTGEYGD
+283 QATLTGEYGAR
-293 KVGPVFTVGDMYCQ
+293 VGSVFTVGGMYCQ
-307 NFKNGYAQYYL
+307 NFENGYAQYYL
-318 LGDDYVIRY
+318 LGGDYVIRY

-339 TFVEESVYT
+339 SFVDKSIYT
-348 ADILSADIGESTEQ
+348 AEIPTAEIGENAEQ
-362 AATIRSKTG
+362 AATIRSETG
-371 LSDTAL
+371 LSDPAL
-377 YALFTDAMDRAVAA
+377 YALFTDAMERAVKA

-437 DRKAYAVSNYAVQWV
+437 VGKAYAVSNYAVQWV
-452 NDEVFSY
+452 NGEVFSY
-459 GLPVSDIHKDRT
+459 GLPVSDIHTDET

-517 QVAPSVPEQYG
+517 QVAPTVPEQYG
-528 GRKDTRTEGNYT
+528 GRTNVRTEGNYT

-564 PGRNFSD
+564 PGRNFGA
-571 SSNEPTLLPLDK
+571 SSTEPTLLPLDE
-583 LIKKSDL
+583 LIQKNDL
-590 KFDTTVNYGMT
+590 KFDEAVNYGMT
-601 EDALRDLVYNEIQR
+601 VDALRELLYSEIQR
-615 YYGAGFF
+615 YYNEGFF
-622 VGFLEDRFKPWNDID
+622 VGFLEGLFKPWNDID

-667 TQELYLLRDEVLN
+667 TEELYLLRDEVLN

-694 NSTYSAE
+694 NSTYNTE

-723 ITGDSLESFLE
+723 ITGDSLENFLQ

-739 EVPTHGRDES
+739 EVPTHEQDES
-749 SGYIAEGSTGNIG
+749 KGYIAEGSSGNIG
-762 SSGGSDNTGLIIG
+762 SSGGNDNTGLIIG

-797 RKKVK
+797 RKQVK

>member
-1 MAKKRQWILMLLAFL
+1 MTKKRQWILMLLAFL

-25 SAYHA
+25 SAWYA

-35 YAETDDRGVDTGFFG
+35 YAATDDKGVDTGFFG
-50 EYQSEKTFGEHHFYQ
+50 EYQSGQTVDKHHFYQ
-65 YQYGCAYAYGDKS
+65 YKYGCAYAYGDADAD
-78 ATVFWGGRKWNEG
+78 ATVFWGGRQWNEG
-91 LTEDKTSELTR
+91 LTEDKPSALTR
-102 AEAFEKTS
+102 EEAFAKTS
-110 VLDISSRV
+110 VLNISSRV
-118 GYKHDDAATEDV
+118 GYVHGPSDTQDV
-130 LKLSNGKTVEDIG
+130 EALSNGKTVEDIG
-143 LLFQAR
+143 RLFQAR
-149 YEELKDKDTITLG
+149 YEELKDTITLG

-188 GWGTRS
+188 GWGDRS
-194 TNYSGLC
+194 KNYSGLC
-201 YNPGT
+201 YNPVT
-206 GKVFYI
+206 EQVYYI
-212 TGGYA
+212 TGEYA

-228 ALGQMLSD
+228 DLGQMLSD
-236 SGMSLTVGSETWT
+236 SGIPLAVGDETWT

-259 KMDDGSYKA
+259 EQNGSCEA
-268 VTGYTYDEKSKTFVA
+268 FPGYTYDEKSKTFVK
-283 QATLTGEYGD
+283 QATLTDEYGD
-293 KVGPVFTVGDMYCQ
+293 KVGSVFTVDGMYCQ

-318 LGDDYVIRY
+318 LGDEYVIRY

-339 TFVEESVYT
+339 TFVDESIYNAKILT
-348 ADILSADIGESTEQ
+348 AEIGENEEQ
-362 AATIRSKTG
+362 AKTIRSETG
-371 LSDTAL
+371 LSDDSAL
-377 YALFTDAMDRAVAA
+377 RALFTDAMDRAVAA

-401 IKIWNGMI
+401 IKIWNDMI

-419 FSFGGDRYNMS
+419 FSFGGGRYNMS

-459 GLPVSDIHKDRT
+459 GLPVSDIHKDGT

-517 QVAPSVPEQYG
+517 QVAPTVPKQYG
-528 GRKDTRTEGNYT
+528 DRTDMRTEGNYT
-540 YINYEKGCV
+540 YINYKKGCV

-564 PGRNFSD
+564 PGRNFGD
-571 SSNEPTLLPLDK
+571 SSTEPTLLPLDE
-583 LIKKSDL
+583 LIQKNDL
-590 KFDTTVNYGMT
+590 KFDMAVDYGMT
-601 EDALRDLVYNEIQR
+601 VEALRELLYSEIQR
-615 YYGAGFF
+615 YYDAGFF

-667 TQELYLLRDEVLN
+667 TEELYLLRDEVLN

-694 NSTYSAE
+694 NSTYYAE
-701 QGISVQEFDTGF
+701 QGISIQEFESGF

-723 ITGDSLESFLE
+723 ITGDSLKNFLQ

-739 EVPTHGRDES
+739 QVPTHEQDES
-749 SGYIAEGSTGNIG
+749 KGYIAEGSTGNIG

-775 ISCAAGAVVIAAAV
+775 ISCAVGAVVIAAAV

>member
-25 SAYHA
+25 SAWYA

-35 YAETDDRGVDTGFFG
+35 YAATTDDRGVDTDFFG
-50 EYQSEKTFGEHHFYQ
+50 AYRSEQTQTVGNHHFYQ
-65 YQYGCAYAYGDKS
+65 YEYGCAYAYGDDD
-78 ATVFWGGRKWNEG
+78 ATVFWGGRQWKAK
-91 LTEDKTSELTR
+91 LTEEKNSALTR
-102 AEAFEKTS
+102 KEAFEKTD
-110 VLDISSRV
+110 VRDISSQV
-118 GYKHDDAATEDV
+118 GYEHDAAATEDV
-130 LKLSNGKTVEDIG
+130 LKLSNGKTVAQIG
-143 LLFQAR
+143 QAFKDR
-149 YEELKDKDTITLG
+149 YTELKGKITLG
-162 TPSSGVKVWDG
+162 VPSSGVKVWDG

-188 GWGTRS
+188 GWGPRG

-217 SAFEK
+217 SAFEQ

-228 ALGQMLSD
+228 DLGQMLSD

-259 KMDDGSYKA
+259 EQDGSYEA
-268 VTGYTYDEKSKTFVA
+268 VTGYTYDEDSKTFVA

-293 KVGPVFTVGDMYCQ
+293 KVGSVFTVNDMDCQ

-318 LGDDYVIRY
+318 LGDEYVIRY

-339 TFVEESVYT
+339 TFVDSEVYK
-348 ADILSADIGESTEQ
+348 AEIVSAKIGENEEQ
-362 AATIRSKTG
+362 AATIRNKTG
-371 LSDTAL
+371 LSDSEL
-377 YALFTDAMDRAVAA
+377 RELFVDAMDRAVAA

-437 DRKAYAVSNYAVQWV
+437 VGKAYAVSNYAVQWV

-459 GLPVSDIHKDRT
+459 GLPVSDIHKDGT

-528 GRKDTRTEGNYT
+528 GRTDMRTEGNYT

-564 PGRNFSD
+564 PGRNFGD
-571 SSNEPTLLPLDK
+571 SSTEPTLLPLDK

-590 KFDTTVNYGMT
+590 KFDTTVDYGMA
-601 EDALRDLVYNEIQR
+601 EEALRDLVYNEIQR

-622 VGFLEDRFKPWNDID
+622 VGFLESSFKPWNDID

>member
-1 MAKKRQWILMLLAFL
+1 MTKKRQWLLTLLAFL

-25 SAYHA
+25 SAWYA
-30 DTVTV
+30 EPVTV
-35 YAETDDRGVDTGFFG
+35 YAETDGRGVDTGFFG
-50 EYQSEKTFGEHHFYQ
+50 AYRSEQTVGEHSFYQ
-65 YQYGCAYAYGDKS
+65 YQYGCAYAYGGAS
-78 ATVFWGGRKWNEG
+78 ATVFWGGRQWNES

-102 AEAFEKTS
+102 EEAFAKTS

-118 GYKHDDAATEDV
+118 GYEHDDTATQQVEA
-130 LKLSNGKTVEDIG
+130 LSDGKTVAEIG
-143 LLFQAR
+143 QLFKAR
-149 YEELKDKDTITLG
+149 YMELKDTVTLG

-173 YIFEDFCYGESDVSF
+173 YIFEDFCYGKSDASF
-188 GWGTRS
+188 NWGARG

-201 YNPGT
+201 YNAVT
-206 GKVFYI
+206 GSVYYI

-222 LGGGKS
+222 LGGKKS
-228 ALGQMLSD
+228 DLGQMLSD
-236 SGMSLTVGSETWT
+236 SDTSLAVGSETWT
-249 VQLFENGYIR
+249 LQLFENGYIR
-259 KMDDGSYKA
+259 EMDNGSYEA
-268 VTGYTYDEKSKTFVA
+268 VTGCTYDEGSKTFVK

-293 KVGPVFTVGDMYCQ
+293 KVGPVFPVGDMYCQ

-327 YGNRNIAQDGTV
+327 YGNRNIARDGTV

-348 ADILSADIGESTEQ
+348 AEILTAKIGENEGQ
-362 AATIRSKTG
+362 AETIRNETG
-371 LSDTAL
+371 LSDPDL
-377 YALFTDAMDRAVAA
+377 RALFTDAMERAVKA

-430 FIVYNPD
+430 FIVYNPED
-437 DRKAYAVSNYAVQWV
+437 KKAYAVSNYAVQWV

-459 GLPVSDIHKDRT
+459 GLPVSDIHKDGT

-528 GRKDTRTEGNYT
+528 GRTDMRTEGNYT

-571 SSNEPTLLPLDK
+571 SST
-583 LIKKSDL
+583 
-590 KFDTTVNYGMT
+590 
-601 EDALRDLVYNEIQR
+601 
-615 YYGAGFF
+615 
-622 VGFLEDRFKPWNDID
+622 
-637 AQQFIWGDSTAD
+637 
-649 PFKEEG
+649 
-655 RRYVAALALNRE
+655 
-667 TQELYLLRDEVLN
+667 
-680 VWQDNYAVLGFPTT
+680 
-694 NSTYSAE
+694 
-701 QGISVQEFDTGF
+701 
-713 IVTDGLQAYA
+713 
-723 ITGDSLESFLE
+723 
-734 DFERV
+734 
-739 EVPTHGRDES
+739 
-749 SGYIAEGSTGNIG
+749 
-762 SSGGSDNTGLIIG
+762 
-775 ISCAAGAVVIAAAV
+775 
-789 AAIILIRR
+789 
-797 RKKVK
+797 

>member
-25 SAYHA
+25 SAWYA

-35 YAETDDRGVDTGFFG
+35 YAAKDNNGVETGFFG
-50 EYQSEKTFGEHHFYQ
+50 NYQSEQTYGGHHFYQ
-65 YQYGCAYAYGDKS
+65 YEYGCAYAYGDARAS
-78 ATVFWGGRKWNEG
+78 VFWGGRQWNAD
-91 LTEDKTSELTR
+91 LTVDKASALTR
-102 AEAFEKTS
+102 EEAFEKTS
-110 VLDISSRV
+110 VRDISSRV
-118 GYKHDDAATEDV
+118 GYEQNDATEAV
-130 LKLSNGKTVEDIG
+130 LELSNGKAVKQIG
-143 LLFQAR
+143 QAFQAR
-149 YEELKDKDTITLG
+149 YAQLKDTITLG

-173 YIFEDFCYGESDVSF
+173 YIFEDFCYGESDVTF
-188 GWGTRS
+188 NWGERS

-212 TGGYA
+212 TGKYA
-217 SAFEK
+217 SAFEQW
-222 LGGGKS
+222 GDRKS
-228 ALGQMLSD
+228 DLGQMLSD
-236 SGMSLTVGSETWT
+236 SGISLPVDGETWT

-259 KMDDGSYKA
+259 EQNGSCEA
-268 VTGYTYDEKSKTFVA
+268 VTGFAYDKDRKTFVA

-293 KVGPVFTVGDMYCQ
+293 KVGSVFTVDGMYCQ

-318 LGDDYVIRY
+318 LGGDYVIRY
-327 YGNRNIAQDGTV
+327 YGNRNIESNGTV
-339 TFVEESVYT
+339 KFVEESVYT
-348 ADILSADIGESTEQ
+348 AKIPTAKIGENEEQ
-362 AATIRSKTG
+362 ATTIRDETG
-371 LSDTAL
+371 LSDSEL
-377 YALFTDAMDRAVAA
+377 RGLFVDAMKRAVSS

-430 FIVYNPD
+430 FIVYNPV

-459 GLPVSDIHKDRT
+459 GLPVSDIHKNGT

-477 EIEYAYMQEFEQ
+477 EIEYAYMQEFDQ

-510 ESGSYVP
+510 ESNSYIP

-528 GRKDTRTEGNYT
+528 DRTDMRTEGNYT

-564 PGRNFSD
+564 PGRNFGD
-571 SSNEPTLLPLDK
+571 SSNEPTLLPLKD
-583 LIKKSDL
+583 LIQKSDL
-590 KFDTTVNYGMT
+590 QFDTTVDYGMT
-601 EDALRDLVYNEIQR
+601 VDALRELVYSEIQR
-615 YYGAGFF
+615 YYNAGFF

-680 VWQDNYAVLGFPTT
+680 VWQDNYGALGFPTT
-694 NSTYSAE
+694 NSTYYAE
-701 QGISVQEFDTGF
+701 QGISVQEFELGL

-723 ITGDSLESFLE
+723 ITGEGLESFLA

-762 SSGGSDNTGLIIG
+762 SPEGNGNTGLIIG
-775 ISCAAGAVVIAAAV
+775 ISCAAGVVVIAAAV
-789 AAIILIRR
+789 ATIILIRR
-797 RKKVK
+797 RKQVK

>member
-25 SAYHA
+25 SAWYA

-35 YAETDDRGVDTGFFG
+35 YAAPGGDETEFFG
-50 EYQSEKTFGEHHFYQ
+50 AYQGEKTDGNHHFYQ
-65 YQYGCAYAYGDKS
+65 YEYGCAYAYEGVS
-78 ATVFWGGRKWNEG
+78 ATVFWGGRQWKAN
-91 LTEDKTSELTR
+91 LTENKTDALTR
-102 AEAFEKTS
+102 EEVYAKTD

-118 GYKHDDAATEDV
+118 GYEQNDATEAV
-130 LKLSNGKTVEDIG
+130 LEHSNGKPVKDIG

-149 YEELKDKDTITLG
+149 YEELKDTITLG

-188 GWGTRS
+188 NWGPRS

-206 GKVFYI
+206 GEVFYI

-217 SAFEK
+217 SAFEQLK
-222 LGGGKS
+222 GGKS

-236 SGMSLTVGSETWT
+236 SGISLAVGSETWT

-259 KMDDGSYKA
+259 KMDNGSYKA
-268 VTGYTYDEKSKTFVA
+268 VTGYIYDEGSKTFVK

-293 KVGPVFTVGDMYCQ
+293 KVGSVFTVGDMYYQ
-307 NFKNGYAQYYL
+307 NFQNGYAQYYL
-318 LGDDYVIRY
+318 LGGEYVIRY

-339 TFVEESVYT
+339 KFVDKSVYT
-348 ADILSADIGESTEQ
+348 AEILTAEIGENEEQ
-362 AATIRSKTG
+362 AKTIRSETG
-371 LSDTAL
+371 LSDDSAL
-377 YALFTDAMDRAVAA
+377 RALFTDAMDRAVAA

-430 FIVYNPD
+430 FIVYNPED
-437 DRKAYAVSNYAVQWV
+437 KKAYAVSNYAVQWV
-452 NDEVFSY
+452 NGEVFSY
-459 GLPVSDIHKDRT
+459 GLPVSDIHTDGT

-517 QVAPSVPEQYG
+517 QVAPSVPKQYG
-528 GRKDTRTEGNYT
+528 DRTDMRTEGNYT

-564 PGRNFSD
+564 PGRNFSG
-571 SSNEPTLLPLDK
+571 SSTEPTLLPLED
-583 LIKKSDL
+583 LIQKSDL
-590 KFDTTVNYGMT
+590 QFAMVDYGMPV
-601 EDALRDLVYNEIQR
+601 EELRELVYSEIQK
-615 YYGAGFF
+615 YYNAGFF

-655 RRYVAALALNRE
+655 RRYVAALALDRE
-667 TQELYLLRDEVLN
+667 TKELYLLRDEVLN

-694 NSTYSAE
+694 NSTYYAE
-701 QGISVQEFDTGF
+701 QGISVQEFELGF

-723 ITGDSLESFLE
+723 ITDDSLEDFLQ

-739 EVPTHGRDES
+739 QVPTHEQDES
-749 SGYIAEGSTGNIG
+749 KGYIAEGSAGNIG
-762 SSGGSDNTGLIIG
+762 SSGGSENTGLIIG

>member
-25 SAYHA
+25 
-30 DTVTV
+30 TVMLAAPAAV
-35 YAETDDRGVDTGFFG
+35 YADADERGVDTGYFG
-50 EYQSEKTFGEHHFYQ
+50 TYQTVQTVGGHSFYQ
-65 YQYGCAYAYGDKS
+65 YQYGCAYAYGG
-78 ATVFWGGRKWNEG
+78 ARAIVFWGGRQWEAN
-91 LTEDKTSELTR
+91 LTEDKTSALTR
-102 AEAFEKTS
+102 EEAFEKTS
-110 VLDISSRV
+110 VLDISARV
-118 GYKHDDAATEDV
+118 GYEHDDTATQQVEA
-130 LKLSNGKTVEDIG
+130 LSDGKTVTEIG
-143 LLFQAR
+143 QAFKDR
-149 YEELKDKDTITLG
+149 YAQLKDTVTLG

-173 YIFEDFCYGESDVSF
+173 YIFEDFCYGESDATF
-188 GWGTRS
+188 DWGERG

-206 GKVFYI
+206 EEVFYI

-217 SAFEK
+217 SAFEQ
-222 LGGGKS
+222 LGSGKS
-228 ALGQMLSD
+228 DLGQMLSD
-236 SGMSLTVGSETWT
+236 SGISLTVDGETWT

-259 KMDDGSYKA
+259 EQNGSYEA
-268 VTGYTYDEKSKTFVA
+268 VTGVAYDENSKTFVA
-283 QATLTGEYGD
+283 QVTLTGEYGD
-293 KVGPVFTVGDMYCQ
+293 KVGSVFTVDGMYCQ
-307 NFKNGYAQYYL
+307 NFENGYAQYYL
-318 LGDDYVIRY
+318 LGGEYVIRY
-327 YGNRNIAQDGTV
+327 YGNRNIAQAGTV
-339 TFVEESVYT
+339 TFVDKNIYNAE
-348 ADILSADIGESTEQ
+348 ILSADIGESAEQ
-362 AATIRSKTG
+362 AETIRSETG
-371 LSDTAL
+371 LEDSAL

-430 FIVYNPD
+430 FIVYNLD
-437 DRKAYAVSNYAVQWV
+437 DGKAYAVSNYAVQWV

-459 GLPVSDIHKDRT
+459 GLPVSDIHADGT
-471 FKLNSA
+471 FNLNSA

-528 GRKDTRTEGNYT
+528 DRTDIRTEGNYT

-564 PGRNFSD
+564 PGRNFGD
-571 SSNEPTLLPLDK
+571 SSNEPTLLPLED
-583 LIKKSDL
+583 LIQKSDL
-590 KFDTTVNYGMT
+590 QFDTTVDYGMT
-601 EDALRDLVYNEIQR
+601 VDALRELLYSEIQR
-615 YYGAGFF
+615 YYDAGFF

-694 NSTYSAE
+694 NSTYYTE

-723 ITGDSLESFLE
+723 ITGESLESFLA

-775 ISCAAGAVVIAAAV
+775 ISCAVGAVVIAAAV

>member
-25 SAYHA
+25 SAWYA

-35 YAETDDRGVDTGFFG
+35 YAEKDGRGVDTGFFG
-50 EYQSEKTFGEHHFYQ
+50 EYQSEQTQTVGKHHFYQ
-65 YQYGCAYAYGDKS
+65 YQYGCAYAYGGES
-78 ATVFWGGRKWNEG
+78 ATVFWGGRQWNES
-91 LTEDKTSELTR
+91 LTEDKTSALTR
-102 AEAFEKTS
+102 EEAFEKTS

-118 GYKHDDAATEDV
+118 GYEHDAAATQQV
-130 LKLSNGKTVEDIG
+130 LKLSNGKTVAQIG
-143 LLFQAR
+143 QAFQAR
-149 YEELKDKDTITLG
+149 YAQLKDTITLG
-162 TPSSGVKVWDG
+162 VPSSGVKVWDG
-173 YIFEDFCYGESDVSF
+173 YIFEDFCYGESDATF
-188 GWGTRS
+188 DWEERG

-206 GKVFYI
+206 GEVFYI

-217 SAFEK
+217 SAFEQ

-228 ALGQMLSD
+228 DLGQMLSD
-236 SGMSLTVGSETWT
+236 SAISLTVDGETWT
-249 VQLFENGYIR
+249 LQLFENGYIR
-259 KMDDGSYKA
+259 EKDDGSYEA
-268 VTGYTYDEKSKTFVA
+268 VTGYTYDKDSKTFVK

-293 KVGPVFTVGDMYCQ
+293 KVGSVFTVDGMYCQ

-348 ADILSADIGESTEQ
+348 ADILSVDIGESTEQ
-362 AATIRSKTG
+362 AETIRSETR
-371 LSDTAL
+371 LSDPEL
-377 YALFTDAMDRAVAA
+377 RELFVGAMKRAVSS

-419 FSFGGDRYNMS
+419 FSFGEDRYNMS

-437 DRKAYAVSNYAVQWV
+437 DGKAYAVSNYAVQWV

-459 GLPVSDIHKDRT
+459 GLPVSDIHADGT

-510 ESGSYVP
+510 ESDSYIP
-517 QVAPSVPEQYG
+517 QVAPTVPEQYG
-528 GRKDTRTEGNYT
+528 DRTDMRTEGNYT

-571 SSNEPTLLPLDK
+571 SSTEPTLLPLED
-583 LIKKSDL
+583 LIRKSDL
-590 KFDTTVNYGMT
+590 KFDTTVDYGMT
-601 EDALRDLVYNEIQR
+601 EDALRELLYSEIQR
-615 YYGAGFF
+615 YYDAGFF

-694 NSTYSAE
+694 NSTYYTE

-723 ITGDSLESFLE
+723 ITGESLESFLA

-749 SGYIAEGSTGNIG
+749 SGYIAEGATGNIG

>member
-16 FAVCAVGAV
+16 FVVCAVGAV
-25 SAYHA
+25 SAWYA

-35 YAETDDRGVDTGFFG
+35 YAATDDRGVDTGFFG
-50 EYQSEKTFGEHHFYQ
+50 KYQSMKTDGKHSFYQ
-65 YQYGCAYAYGDKS
+65 YEYGCAYAYEGVS
-78 ATVFWGGRKWNEG
+78 ATVFWGGRQWNEG
-91 LTEDKTSELTR
+91 LTEDKTSALTR
-102 AEAFEKTS
+102 EEAFKKTS
-110 VLDISSRV
+110 VLDISLRV
-118 GYKHDDAATEDV
+118 GYEDTAAAEAV
-130 LKLSNGKTVEDIG
+130 LEHSNGKTVKDIG
-143 LLFQAR
+143 DAFRDR
-149 YEELKDKDTITLG
+149 YTELKDTITLG
-162 TPSSGVKVWDG
+162 VPSSGVKVWDG

-188 GWGTRS
+188 GWGPRS

-212 TGGYA
+212 TGEYA
-217 SAFEK
+217 SAFEE
-222 LGGGKS
+222 LGKGKS
-228 ALGQMLSD
+228 DLGQMLSD
-236 SGMSLTVGSETWT
+236 SGISLAVDGETWT
-249 VQLFENGYIR
+249 LQLFENGYIR
-259 KMDDGSYKA
+259 EKDDGSCEA
-268 VTGYTYDEKSKTFVA
+268 FTGYTYDEKSKTFVK
-283 QATLTGEYGD
+283 QATLTDEYGAR
-293 KVGPVFTVGDMYCQ
+293 VGSVFTVNGMYCQ
-307 NFKNGYAQYYL
+307 NFENGYAQYYL
-318 LGDDYVIRY
+318 LGGEYVIRY

-339 TFVEESVYT
+339 TFVNK
-348 ADILSADIGESTEQ
+348 DIYNAEILTADIGENAEQ
-362 AATIRSKTG
+362 AETIRSETG
-371 LSDTAL
+371 LDDSEL
-377 YALFTDAMDRAVAA
+377 YPLFTDAMDRAVEA
-391 GFGLGVPCSP
+391 GLGLGVPCSP

-437 DRKAYAVSNYAVQWV
+437 VGKAYAVSNYAVQWV
-452 NDEVFSY
+452 NGEVFSY
-459 GLPVSDIHKDRT
+459 GLPVSDIHTDET

-517 QVAPSVPEQYG
+517 QVAPTVPEQYG
-528 GRKDTRTEGNYT
+528 GRTNVRTEGNYT

-564 PGRNFSD
+564 PGRNFGA
-571 SSNEPTLLPLDK
+571 SSTEPTLLPLDE
-583 LIKKSDL
+583 LIQKNDL
-590 KFDTTVNYGMT
+590 KFDRAVDYGMT
-601 EDALRDLVYNEIQR
+601 EEELRELLYSEIQQYYNE
-615 YYGAGFF
+615 GFF
-622 VGFLEDRFKPWNDID
+622 VGFLEGLFKPWNDID

-667 TQELYLLRDEVLN
+667 TEELYLLRDEVLN

-694 NSTYSAE
+694 NSTYNTE

-723 ITGDSLESFLE
+723 ITGDSLENFLQ

-739 EVPTHGRDES
+739 EVPTHEQDES
-749 SGYIAEGSTGNIG
+749 KGYIAEGSSGNIG
-762 SSGGSDNTGLIIG
+762 SSGGNDNTGLIIG
-775 ISCAAGAVVIAAAV
+775 ISCAAGAVVIAATV

>member
-16 FAVCAVGAV
+16 FVVCAVGAV
-25 SAYHA
+25 SAWYA

-35 YAETDDRGVDTGFFG
+35 YAATDDRGVDTGFFG
-50 EYQSEKTFGEHHFYQ
+50 KYQSMKTDGKHSFYQ
-65 YQYGCAYAYGDKS
+65 YEYGCAYAYGSAS
-78 ATVFWGGRKWNEG
+78 ATVFWGGRQWKAN
-91 LTEDKTSELTR
+91 LTENKTDALTR
-102 AEAFEKTS
+102 KEAYAKTD

-118 GYKHDDAATEDV
+118 GYEHDAAATEDV
-130 LKLSNGKTVEDIG
+130 LDLSNGKTVEQIG
-143 LLFQAR
+143 QAFQAR
-149 YEELKDKDTITLG
+149 YAQLKDTITLG
-162 TPSSGVKVWDG
+162 VPSSGVKVWDG

-188 GWGTRS
+188 GWGPRS

-228 ALGQMLSD
+228 DLGQMLSD
-236 SGMSLTVGSETWT
+236 SGISLAVDGETWT
-249 VQLFENGYIR
+249 LQLFENGYIR
-259 KMDDGSYKA
+259 EKDDGSCEA
-268 VTGYTYDEKSKTFVA
+268 FTGYTYDEKSKTFVK
-283 QATLTGEYGD
+283 QATLTDEYGAR
-293 KVGPVFTVGDMYCQ
+293 VGSVFTVNGMYCQ
-307 NFKNGYAQYYL
+307 NFENGYAQYYL
-318 LGDDYVIRY
+318 LGDEYVIRY
-327 YGNRNIAQDGTV
+327 YGNRNIARDGTV
-339 TFVEESVYT
+339 TFVDKSIYNAKIITAGIGENAEQEETIRRETGLEES
-348 ADILSADIGESTEQ
+348 
-362 AATIRSKTG
+362 
-371 LSDTAL
+371 AL
-377 YALFTDAMDRAVAA
+377 YALFTDAMDRAVEA

-437 DRKAYAVSNYAVQWV
+437 VGKAYAVSNYAVQWV

-459 GLPVSDIHKDRT
+459 GLPVSDIHKGGT

-517 QVAPSVPEQYG
+517 QVAPTVPEQYG
-528 GRKDTRTEGNYT
+528 DRTDMRTEGNYT

-564 PGRNFSD
+564 PGRNFGD
-571 SSNEPTLLPLDK
+571 SSNEPTLLPLEN
-583 LIKKSDL
+583 LIRKSDL
-590 KFDTTVNYGMT
+590 RFDESVNYGMT
-601 EDALRDLVYNEIQR
+601 VEALRELLYSEIQR
-615 YYGAGFF
+615 YYDAGFF

-667 TQELYLLRDEVLN
+667 TEELYLVRDEVLN

-694 NSTYSAE
+694 NSTYYTE

-723 ITGDSLESFLE
+723 ITGDSLENFLQ

-739 EVPTHGRDES
+739 QVPTHEQDES
-749 SGYIAEGSTGNIG
+749 KGYIAEGSSGNIG

-775 ISCAAGAVVIAAAV
+775 ISCAAGAVVIAATV

>member
-25 SAYHA
+25 SAWYA

-35 YAETDDRGVDTGFFG
+35 YAATDGRGVDTGFFG
-50 EYQSEKTFGEHHFYQ
+50 EYQSEQTVDEHHFYQ
-65 YQYGCAYAYGDKS
+65 YQYGCAYAYEGVP
-78 ATVFWGGRKWNEG
+78 ATVFWGGRQWNAN
-91 LTEDKTSELTR
+91 LTEEKNSALTR
-102 AEAFEKTS
+102 EEAFEKTS

-118 GYKHDDAATEDV
+118 EYEHDAASTQQVEA
-130 LKLSNGKTVEDIG
+130 LSNGKTVAQIG
-143 LLFQAR
+143 QAFQAR
-149 YEELKDKDTITLG
+149 YAQLKGTITLG

-173 YIFEDFCYGESDVSF
+173 YIFEDFCYGESDASF
-188 GWGTRS
+188 NWGARG

-206 GKVFYI
+206 EDVFYI

-217 SAFEK
+217 SAFEQ
-222 LGGGKS
+222 LGSGKS
-228 ALGQMLSD
+228 DLGQMLSD

-259 KMDDGSYKA
+259 EQNGSYEA
-268 VTGYTYDEKSKTFVA
+268 VTGCTYDEGSKTFVK

-293 KVGPVFTVGDMYCQ
+293 KVGSVFTVDDMYCQ

-318 LGDDYVIRY
+318 LGDEYVIRY
-327 YGNRNIAQDGTV
+327 YGNRNIARDGTV
-339 TFVEESVYT
+339 SFVEESVYT
-348 ADILSADIGESTEQ
+348 AEILTAGIGESPEQ
-362 AATIRSKTG
+362 AATI
-371 LSDTAL
+371 LSETDLGEPAL
-377 YALFTDAMDRAVAA
+377 YALFTDAMERAVKA

-459 GLPVSDIHKDRT
+459 GLPVSDIHKDGT

-510 ESGSYVP
+510 ESDSYIP
-517 QVAPSVPEQYG
+517 QVAPTVPEQYG
-528 GRKDTRTEGNYT
+528 DRTDMRTEGNYT

-564 PGRNFSD
+564 PGRNFGD
-571 SSNEPTLLPLDK
+571 SSNEPTLLPLED
-583 LIKKSDL
+583 LIQKSDL
-590 KFDTTVNYGMT
+590 QFDTTVDYGMT
-601 EDALRDLVYNEIQR
+601 VEALRELLYSEIQR
-615 YYGAGFF
+615 YYDAGFF

-667 TQELYLLRDEVLN
+667 TKELYLLRDEVLN

-694 NSTYSAE
+694 NSTYYAE
-701 QGISVQEFDTGF
+701 QGISIQEFDTGF

-723 ITGDSLESFLE
+723 ITGDSLENFLQ

-739 EVPTHGRDES
+739 QVPTHEQDES
-749 SGYIAEGSTGNIG
+749 KGYIAEGSTGNIG

-775 ISCAAGAVVIAAAV
+775 VSCAAGVVVLAAVVT
-789 AAIILIRR
+789 AIILIKR
-797 RKKVK
+797 RKQVK

>member
-1 MAKKRQWILMLLAFL
+1 MAKKRQWFLTLLAFL

-25 SAYHA
+25 SAWYA

-35 YAETDDRGVDTGFFG
+35 YAATDGRGVETGFFG
-50 EYQSEKTFGEHHFYQ
+50 EYKSEQTQKVGKHSFYQ
-65 YQYGCAYAYGDKS
+65 YEYGCAYAYEGAS
-78 ATVFWGGRKWNEG
+78 ATVFWGGRQWKAN
-91 LTEDKTSELTR
+91 LTEEKTSELTR
-102 AEAFEKTS
+102 EEAYAKTD

-118 GYKHDDAATEDV
+118 GYEDTAAAEAV
-130 LKLSNGKTVEDIG
+130 LDLSNGKTVKQIG
-143 LLFQAR
+143 DAFKDR
-149 YEELKDKDTITLG
+149 YTELKGTITLG

-188 GWGTRS
+188 GWGPRS

-259 KMDDGSYKA
+259 KKDDGSYEA
-268 VTGYTYDEKSKTFVA
+268 VTGCTYDEGSKTFVA

-293 KVGPVFTVGDMYCQ
+293 KVGSVFTVDDMYCQ

-348 ADILSADIGESTEQ
+348 AKITAEIGENLEQ
-362 AATIRSKTG
+362 AETIRSETG
-371 LSDTAL
+371 LSDSEL
-377 YALFTDAMDRAVAA
+377 RELFVGAMKRAVSS

-437 DRKAYAVSNYAVQWV
+437 DGKAYAVSNYAVQWV

-459 GLPVSDIHKDRT
+459 GLPVSDIHKDGT

-477 EIEYAYMQEFEQ
+477 EIKYAYMQEFKQ

-497 GMLVAELGVGYDE
+497 GMLVAELGVGYDK
-510 ESGSYVP
+510 ESDSYIP

-528 GRKDTRTEGNYT
+528 DRTDMRTEGNYT

-571 SSNEPTLLPLDK
+571 SSTEPTLLPLDE
-583 LIKKSDL
+583 LIQKGDL
-590 KFDTTVNYGMT
+590 RVDTIVNYGMT
-601 EDALRDLVYNEIQR
+601 EEELRDLVYNEIQR
-615 YYGAGFF
+615 YYDAGFF

-667 TQELYLLRDEVLN
+667 TKKLYLLRDEVLN

-694 NSTYSAE
+694 NSTYYTE

-723 ITGDSLESFLE
+723 ITGESLESFLA

>member
-35 YAETDDRGVDTGFFG
+35 YAETDGRGVDTGFFG
-50 EYQSEKTFGEHHFYQ
+50 EYQSVQTVGGHSFYQ
-65 YQYGCAYAYGDKS
+65 YQYGCAYAYGDAD
-78 ATVFWGGRKWNEG
+78 ATVFWGGRQWNES
-91 LTEDKTSELTR
+91 LTEDKTSALTR
-102 AEAFEKTS
+102 EEAFAKTS

-118 GYKHDDAATEDV
+118 GYEHDAAATQQV
-130 LKLSNGKTVEDIG
+130 LALSNGKTVAEIG
-143 LLFQAR
+143 QAFKDR
-149 YEELKDKDTITLG
+149 YAQLTDTITLG

-173 YIFEDFCYGESDVSF
+173 YIFEDFCYGESDATF
-188 GWGTRS
+188 DWGPRA

-201 YNPGT
+201 YNPVT
-206 GKVFYI
+206 EVVYYI
-212 TGGYA
+212 TGEYA
-217 SAFEK
+217 SAFEQ

-228 ALGQMLSD
+228 DLGQMLSD
-236 SGMSLTVGSETWT
+236 SGLSLTVDGETWT

-259 KMDDGSYKA
+259 EQNGSYEA
-268 VTGYTYDEKSKTFVA
+268 VTGVAYDEDSKTFVA
-283 QATLTGEYGD
+283 QVTLTGEYGD
-293 KVGPVFTVGDMYCQ
+293 KVGSVFTVNGMYCQ
-307 NFKNGYAQYYL
+307 NFENGYAQYYL
-318 LGDDYVIRY
+318 LGGDYVIRY

-339 TFVEESVYT
+339 TFVDDEDYNAE
-348 ADILSADIGESTEQ
+348 ILSAGIGESAEQ
-362 AATIRSKTG
+362 AETIRSETG
-371 LSDTAL
+371 LEDSAL
-377 YALFTDAMDRAVAA
+377 YELFTDAMDRAVEV

-437 DRKAYAVSNYAVQWV
+437 DDKAYAVSNYAVQWV

-459 GLPVSDIHKDRT
+459 GLPVSDIHKDGT

-497 GMLVAELGVGYDE
+497 GMLVAELGVGYDK

-528 GRKDTRTEGNYT
+528 GRKYMRTEGNYT

-564 PGRNFSD
+564 PGRNFGD
-571 SSNEPTLLPLDK
+571 SSNEPTLLPLED
-583 LIKKSDL
+583 LIQKSDL
-590 KFDTTVNYGMT
+590 QFDTTVDYGMT
-601 EDALRDLVYNEIQR
+601 VDALRELLYSEIQR
-615 YYGAGFF
+615 YYDAGFF

-694 NSTYSAE
+694 NSTYYTE

-723 ITGDSLESFLE
+723 ITGEGLESFLA

-775 ISCAAGAVVIAAAV
+775 ISCAAGVVVLAAVVT
-789 AAIILIRR
+789 AIILIKR

>member
-16 FAVCAVGAV
+16 FVVCAVGAV
-25 SAYHA
+25 SAWYA

-35 YAETDDRGVDTGFFG
+35 YAATDDRGVDTGFFG
-50 EYQSEKTFGEHHFYQ
+50 KYQSMKTDGKHSFYQ
-65 YQYGCAYAYGDKS
+65 YEYGCAYAYGSAS
-78 ATVFWGGRKWNEG
+78 ATVFWGGRQWKAN
-91 LTEDKTSELTR
+91 LTENKTDALTR
-102 AEAFEKTS
+102 KEAYAKTD

-118 GYKHDDAATEDV
+118 GYEHDAAATEDV
-130 LKLSNGKTVEDIG
+130 LDLSNGKTVEQIG
-143 LLFQAR
+143 QAFQAR
-149 YEELKDKDTITLG
+149 YAQLKDTITLG
-162 TPSSGVKVWDG
+162 VPSSGVKVWDG

-188 GWGTRS
+188 GWGPRS

-228 ALGQMLSD
+228 DLGQMLSD
-236 SGMSLTVGSETWT
+236 SGISLAVDGETWT
-249 VQLFENGYIR
+249 LQLFENGYIR
-259 KMDDGSYKA
+259 EKDDGSCEA
-268 VTGYTYDEKSKTFVA
+268 FTGYTYDEKSKTFVK
-283 QATLTGEYGD
+283 QATLTDEYGAR
-293 KVGPVFTVGDMYCQ
+293 VGSVFTVNGMYCQ
-307 NFKNGYAQYYL
+307 NFENGYAQYYL
-318 LGDDYVIRY
+318 LGDEYVIRY
-327 YGNRNIAQDGTV
+327 YGNRNIARDGTV
-339 TFVEESVYT
+339 TFVDKSIYNAKIITAGIGENAEQEETIRRETGLEES
-348 ADILSADIGESTEQ
+348 
-362 AATIRSKTG
+362 
-371 LSDTAL
+371 AL
-377 YALFTDAMDRAVAA
+377 YALFTDAMDRAVEA

-437 DRKAYAVSNYAVQWV
+437 VGKAYAVSNYAVQWV

-459 GLPVSDIHKDRT
+459 GLPVSDIHKGGT

-517 QVAPSVPEQYG
+517 QVAPTVPEQYG
-528 GRKDTRTEGNYT
+528 DRTDMRTEGNYT

-564 PGRNFSD
+564 PGRNFGD
-571 SSNEPTLLPLDK
+571 SSNEPTLLPLEN
-583 LIKKSDL
+583 LIRKSDL
-590 KFDTTVNYGMT
+590 RFDESVNYGMT
-601 EDALRDLVYNEIQR
+601 VEALRELLYSEIQR
-615 YYGAGFF
+615 YYDAGFF

-667 TQELYLLRDEVLN
+667 TEELYLLRDEVLN

-694 NSTYSAE
+694 NSTYYTE

-723 ITGDSLESFLE
+723 ITGDSLENFLQ

-739 EVPTHGRDES
+739 QVPTHEQDES
-749 SGYIAEGSTGNIG
+749 KGYIAEGSSGNIG

-775 ISCAAGAVVIAAAV
+775 ISCAAGAVVIAATV